1 MTWIPPEV
9 KSDNS
14 SSQPSWTPPEVK
26 EEEPVSVGDS
36 QSLATP
42 VVSTQEE
49 VATPSATLS
58 FQEQQTKAPD
68 FMGLFNKK
76 EQIKQGINV
85 QQLKQV
91 GEAAKQAEYPVEFL
105 LNKSDVEKRLNG
117 LKTSFP
123 EVAAQVDQIKS
134 QQITPQNIATID
146 DSVSQIEDSLVPN
159 AITLSAAL
167 NNPQVASSIVGRDKQ
182 YYDYYKN
189 IKDTESKA
197 TTERIVADTKKL
209 NEAYDSRN
217 DSWYKAVG
225 SGFSGGIKEYFDEYA
240 NSREEF
246 IKNRKVVSLI
256 EKVKNMKND
265 PSIQLSSEDRM
276 LLKLWADNDA
286 AHKLLDDSIPTS
298 YKIGKGAGYSVPY
311 MGEFLLTA
319 WTGTPVATAITR
331 GVTSKLAEGA
341 AVSFAKKQAIGLSAK
356 LAATGIQTEFMPSL
370 YRKTAEDVSKGE
382 DFGKSLLKNY
392 YSTFAENFTERLF
405 LKNPWDKEAV
415 GLVDGFA
422 SKLGVNLHSD
432 KGAVGALYSLG
443 EEYVEE
449 KTSELMTAPIDSNS
463 FKEFWNNFW
472 DVEKNGETLGSVA
485 LITLPMSGA
494 SIMADK
500 IGTNRVG
507 KKIPANIKSE
517 IDAVLADKKLS
528 LKDQY
533 DLVGKIVSDHSE
545 DTDLKSTPGEMA
557 GNVINYVTRKTRENV
572 VSGIE
577 ERAQAPTVGT
587 REEIT
592 TEDQAKLDYLESK
605 GVKVPDGSSMATVN
619 RLYEE
624 EKQKETSVIKEEAK
638 VAESTGVKPKNL
650 RDVYRA
656 GREIFGLNKAQAL
669 AQAIIVDRVVAKAA
683 KNSGKTKQQI
693 YSEIEYR
700 KADELLKQKA
710 GVYFQAA
717 WHGSPYQIDKFSW
730 DHIGKGEGVQAF
742 GWGGYFSDLRDIGE
756 DYARKLAKKVL
767 VIGDTSFSVG
777 DFISSDEKIS
787 NFEEWMDKTFPPKNN
802 NIDSESLFH
811 VISSLIWDRNV
822 KQITSDSIKSIIN
835 ERYSKKL
842 INTLD
847 RNYLLDQIKSISN
860 ITLEKNRFLYK
871 VELHKGK
878 TTEQYDWLVWDKPMP
893 KSMAEKIRKYV
904 GDDIFNEWNEILIE
918 NTNVD
923 LTDGELTGKEIYS
936 FLTRIASED
945 GLPNSS
951 QIDDNIQ
958 KEASL
963 FLLRAGID
971 GIKYPAESIARGATS
986 ETARGFNYV
995 VFDENAVT
1003 IEEVIKFQK
1012 QLQGK
1017 RGAMAIHDGKSLIYA
1032 LTDPNVSTPLHEIAH
1047 VYERYMLPSEK
1058 AAVLAWTGHKTWS
1071 VETSEK
1077 FARGFEKYLAEGVA
1091 PTEKLKAVFERFK
1104 TWLIDIYNGIKQ
1116 SEIDVELNTEMKR
1129 LYDSILTGK
1138 KYTPSKEK
1146 VATKEQEVPQKTY
1159 KDVDDLLF
1167 QVDDLLFQSE
1177 DVKFQDTDKT
1187 ERHTKAL
1194 GNLISHLE
1202 SEKSKD
1208 VAKEVNDYLKA
1219 KGNPISQE
1227 LIDKV
1232 LKEKGYAEGIR
1243 KQDKGD
1249 LGTQK
1254 GVDEGKEREIPVGDN
1269 GKDKKTPRG
1278 KDEKVTGETKQR
1290 GTQTSTLTKAG
1301 GIWER
1306 LAKEAPLF
1314 YEVRKESE
1322 AIANAVKWLSEREE
1336 STIQNALEGR
1346 KSGTPWER
1354 MDRRMIYM
1362 MYLKEKMSSFIEQG
1376 KTEEANAVWE
1386 NIKKIEEAV
1395 AKEGTEA
1402 GWTVQALAKF
1412 KRLDDISTTFV
1423 INNEIAKHNQSLYP
1437 ETDIKKVSESEEDIN
1452 KLSKEIVNEAVDDEK
1467 LTNVVNTIA
1476 EKNKGKKRTETY
1488 SEKAKEIADKLRKV
1502 KPSNWGITLAAG
1514 PISSIGIGILD
1525 GAVETTAKAIE
1536 LSGNIADSINKGI
1549 NQIKRSD
1556 WYKGLN
1562 GKQKR
1567 HIERAFELNVKKDLG
1582 VDALDRATL
1591 EKYLKREMKD
1601 LGVSLKYIIKEHWA
1615 NPTAFGT
1622 KLSDRIVANLGLTEA
1637 EAKLVEKT
1645 VNDIIRQKLEDKIT
1659 NSILNESLP
1668 KSKAQKEIFL
1678 NKMGEFLMMGNI
1690 EHKYFREAFAEKFG
1704 LTPDITAEQVDYL
1717 TKLNKAVDATKDMG
1731 VYGDIVANQLAQ
1743 EIDKLIPKTKTQE
1756 LLGGMIGLDYANALS
1771 GFTTHY
1777 INLKSVFWNLLTRPI
1792 MDVTDGA
1799 EWIKSIKNGKPS
1811 QMPIAN
1817 MFNSWIDFFFVSGKG
1832 MSEFIDIVKNGDL
1845 RAMHKYISEVKSIAH
1860 LTVPELERQK
1870 QGKDRFKAV
1879 TVNINGKQVDIN
1891 VANYMKFVGRALA
1904 AEDAFSTRGFDAVEL
1919 ANALRKKMRKQGFS
1933 ESQIKEQIQRQVY
1946 GWNLTEK
1953 EQKEVD
1959 DQLAKEK
1966 EGLKRFGF
1974 TTDKY
1979 KDNRRRLEIIRERLL
1994 DLEEQDILDLK
2005 EVANGNVFNDA
2016 RGGVVNAVMSSLSRF
2031 ANKNIWTKL
2040 GLMPHFMF
2048 FKIAGNI
2055 GDFMIDTIPAYGSL
2069 RARGVTPTTIA
2080 AHYSKYRAD
2089 GMSVVDA
2096 TQKAIFGARLSTSEL
2111 PFKTAMLGDKGSYRR
2126 EQQLARARLGNII
2139 MLSNFAVIAGLYAI
2153 GGDDKDENGEPW
2165 FDISGGRWD
2174 VKDVTK
2180 REQELMPPYT
2190 IKIGGYKFR
2199 YGNAPILTF
2208 GMSMVGNYR
2217 DMINAGASDEE
2228 AMQRMKLMSRSYAY
2242 SIASLTD
2249 QQLMQGFKSITQSIS
2264 ELWKTGV
2271 DIKKEDETGESQ
2283 AAQKIAEK
2291 FGKYIVKEQLSPFT
2305 GWLPTK
2311 NNVFQQSIQF
2321 ISKKA
2326 VESKDIPSMLAYDLG
2341 IHQFTNKTA
2350 LDRFGDDVKRKPGYT
2365 GIYWEPEMITSD
2377 PKKWDMVRW
2386 LQTNNAFPASYY
2398 NRDERFVYDTPKSK
2412 GWLHDLMGD
2421 KKPVVESKTP
2431 TEDQFYEMRKL
2442 EGNMLKKDLMR
2453 YKDATY
2459 EGKPIWEREA
2469 KEQLSS
2475 GETVM
2480 QQKIKKYVSEAK
2492 QQTKLYLFTWADIG
2506 KKDPTLFKQL
2516 YESKSL
2522 PQYETKVPVFKRD
2535 LDGGIYKD
2543 ENGEYIVKIKQDLVS
2558 DQLALFNA
2566 EAFRYYMKLMK
2577 EARTTDTQEL
2587 KQLSDVMWKVAVQ
2600 TKAAEYKGE

>member
-26 EEEPVSVGDS
+26 KKEEPVSVGDS
-36 QSLATP
+36 QSLDIP

-49 VATPSATLS
+49 VATHSATLS
-58 FQEQQTKAPD
+58 FQEQQKKAPD
-68 FMGLFNKK
+68 FMGLISEGYK
-76 EQIKQGINV
+76 EQPSGVIKSVSEGLSKAERPVEDKFASYVDEKRKELTGGLNLPNPLTVQDHIQYQ
-85 QQLKQV
+85 QQLNDYTRVLRENPMAVK
-91 GEAAKQAEYPVEFL
+91 EE
-105 LNKSDVEKRLNG
+105 NKITAIRMLI
-117 LKTSFP
+117 
-123 EVAAQVDQIKS
+123 DQTKNADRVLQDYS
-134 QQITPQNIATID
+134 QQNIAERVGTGVKKGFEDYGRGYTELFDRLKQNSAIKELNTK
-146 DSVSQIEDSLVPN
+146 IEALDKGEDVKLDEGDKILAQSLVEN
-159 AITLSAAL
+159 GNKIKQLEAI
-167 NNPQVASSIVGRDKQ
+167 NP
-182 YYDYYKN
+182 
-189 IKDTESKA
+189 T
-197 TTERIVADTKKL
+197 
-209 NEAYDSRN
+209 AYN
-217 DSWYKAVG
+217 
-225 SGFSGGIKEYFDEYA
+225 
-240 NSREEF
+240 
-246 IKNRKVVSLI
+246 
-256 EKVKNMKND
+256 
-265 PSIQLSSEDRM
+265 
-276 LLKLWADNDA
+276 
-286 AHKLLDDSIPTS
+286 
-298 YKIGKGAGYSVPY
+298 IGKIAGESLGFT
-311 MGEFLLTA
+311 GEFLLTGGVGA
-319 WTGTPVATAITR
+319 GLAKSITKGVAAK
-331 GVTSKLAEGA
+331 VAEGA
-341 AVSFAKKQAIGLSAK
+341 TVSAAKKLGVGLSAK
-356 LAATGIQTEFMPSL
+356 MAQTGLQVAAMPTFYKGI
-370 YRKTAEDVSKGE
+370 AEDVSKGE
-382 DFGKSLLKNY
+382 NFGESLLKNY
-392 YSTFAENFTERLF
+392 YKTFSENFTERIF
-405 LKNPWDKEAV
+405 LKNPWSKGTV
-415 GLVDGFA
+415 GTVDGFM
-422 SKLGVNLHSD
+422 SKLGVNMHTE
-432 KGAVGALYSLG
+432 KGLAGIFASTA
-443 EEYVEE
+443 EEVAEE
-449 KTSELMTAPIDSNS
+449 KIGEIMTAPLDYNNFNS
-463 FKEFWNNFW
+463 FWKDYW
-472 DVEKNGETLGSVA
+472 DVQKNGELIGSVA
-485 LITLPMSGA
+485 MMTVPMGLVSYSAKKYDDVQLNRIGKLLPSGV
-494 SIMADK
+494 
-500 IGTNRVG
+500 RL
-507 KKIPANIKSE
+507 E
-517 IDAVLADKKLS
+517 IDQVLDDKKLT
-528 LKDQY
+528 LKEQY
-533 DLVGKIVSDHSE
+533 DLVGKIVE
-545 DTDLKSTPGEMA
+545 DNATNKTLGDNPAEAA
-557 GNVINYVTRKTRENV
+557 GNIIRYTQQKTKSNV
-572 VSGIE
+572 VSAVE
-577 ERAQAPTVGT
+577 ERAKAPIVGT
-587 REEIT
+587 MEEIT

-605 GVKVPDGSSMATVN
+605 GVTVPDGSSITTVN
-619 RLYEE
+619 NLYEE
-624 EKQKETSVIKEEAK
+624 EKQKEPSVVGEEVKTTEIKPTDAISEPVEETKAEEAPITPTEGEKSLKQTKIEELDGSIVSYDGTRGRLVKTDRGYVVEDKEGNRTFVESGESGMSAEELGLFKEKDVPTYNPEDSSIDYLGNKYQYESVNVDKDGNTQSVNVIDDKGNKKTIRDKFVVEEIEYQKALSELDQSGRLSEITDEDIDNSLKELNIKEYGQEPTQPKAEEVQQAGQGK
-638 VAESTGVKPKNL
+638 VAE
-650 RDVYRA
+650 
-656 GREIFGLNKAQAL
+656 
-669 AQAIIVDRVVAKAA
+669 
-683 KNSGKTKQQI
+683 
-693 YSEIEYR
+693 
-700 KADELLKQKA
+700 
-710 GVYFQAA
+710 
-717 WHGSPYQIDKFSW
+717 
-730 DHIGKGEGVQAF
+730 
-742 GWGGYFSDLRDIGE
+742 
-756 DYARKLAKKVL
+756 
-767 VIGDTSFSVG
+767 
-777 DFISSDEKIS
+777 
-787 NFEEWMDKTFPPKNN
+787 
-802 NIDSESLFH
+802 
-811 VISSLIWDRNV
+811 
-822 KQITSDSIKSIIN
+822 
-835 ERYSKKL
+835 
-842 INTLD
+842 TL
-847 RNYLLDQIKSISN
+847 
-860 ITLEKNRFLYK
+860 T
-871 VELHKGK
+871 
-878 TTEQYDWLVWDKPMP
+878 
-893 KSMAEKIRKYV
+893 AEKTGQIAPTVV
-904 GDDIFNEWNEILIE
+904 GE
-918 NTNVD
+918 
-923 LTDGELTGKEIYS
+923 
-936 FLTRIASED
+936 
-945 GLPNSS
+945 
-951 QIDDNIQ
+951 QIQ
-958 KEASL
+958 VEQ
-963 FLLRAGID
+963 
-971 GIKYPAESIARGATS
+971 
-986 ETARGFNYV
+986 
-995 VFDENAVT
+995 
-1003 IEEVIKFQK
+1003 QK
-1012 QLQGK
+1012 QLGNGK
-1017 RGAMAIHDGKSLIYA
+1017 ESRGNEAQRQRRQERLLRVQEIDAELGDVWSDLADIVGAKISLTGEQRAKIMPVVSQLAKLYTEKYA
-1032 LTDPNVSTPLHEIAH
+1032 LKGMDLVDQIIEHFTSKGIELDE
-1047 VYERYMLPSEK
+1047 
-1058 AAVLAWTGHKTWS
+1058 
-1071 VETSEK
+1071 ET
-1077 FARGFEKYLAEGVA
+1077 
-1091 PTEKLKAVFERFK
+1091 T
-1104 TWLIDIYNGIKQ
+1104 NQ
-1116 SEIDVELNTEMKR
+1116 
-1129 LYDSILTGK
+1129 
-1138 KYTPSKEK
+1138 
-1146 VATKEQEVPQKTY
+1146 
-1159 KDVDDLLF
+1159 
-1167 QVDDLLFQSE
+1167 
-1177 DVKFQDTDKT
+1177 
-1187 ERHTKAL
+1187 
-1194 GNLISHLE
+1194 
-1202 SEKSKD
+1202 
-1208 VAKEVNDYLKA
+1208 
-1219 KGNPISQE
+1219 ISQQ
-1227 LIDKV
+1227 
-1232 LKEKGYAEGIR
+1232 YAEGIR
-1243 KQDKGD
+1243 KQDQGD

-1254 GVDEGKEREIPVGDN
+1254 GVDEGKKREIPVGDN

-1278 KDEKVTGETKQR
+1278 KDEKVSGETKQR

-1336 STIQNALEGR
+1336 STIQNALGGR

-1502 KPSNWGITLAAG
+1502 KSSNWGITLAAD
-1514 PISSIGIGILD
+1514 PISSIGIGVLD

-1536 LSGNIADSINKGI
+1536 LSGNIVDSINKGI

-1567 HIERAFELNVKKDLG
+1567 HIERAFELNVKKDIG

-1717 TKLNKAVDATKDMG
+1717 TRLNKAVDATKDMG

-1743 EIDKLIPKTKTQE
+1743 EIDKLIPRTKIQE
-1756 LLGGMIGLDYANALS
+1756 LLSTMVGLDYVNALS
-1771 GFTTHY
+1771 GYTTSY
-1777 INLKSVFWNLLTRPI
+1777 INIKSVFWNLLTRPI

-1817 MFNSWIDFFFVSGKG
+1817 MFNSWVDFFSMTGKSYSGL
-1832 MSEFIDIVKNGDL
+1832 IDVLKSGDL
-1845 RAMHKYISEVKSIAH
+1845 RAMHKYISEVKSVAH
-1860 LTVPELERQK
+1860 LKVPEMERQK
-1870 QGKDRFKAV
+1870 YGKDRFKPITINV
-1879 TVNINGKQVDIN
+1879 NGKNIDIN
-1891 VANYMKFVGRALA
+1891 ATNYTKFVGRFLA
-1904 AEDAFSTRGFDAVEL
+1904 GQDLYFNSGFDAVEL
-1919 ANALRKKMRKQGFS
+1919 ANALRKKMRAQGFT

-1953 EQKEVD
+1953 EQQEVD

-1979 KDNRRRLEIIRERLL
+1979 KDNRRRLEIIREKLL

-2005 EVANGNVFNDA
+2005 EVAKGNVFNDA

-2040 GLMPHFMF
+2040 GIMPHFMF
-2048 FKIAGNI
+2048 FTITGNI

-2089 GMSVVDA
+2089 GMSIVDA
-2096 TQKAIFGARLSTSEL
+2096 TRKATFGARLYTSEL

-2126 EQQLARARLGNII
+2126 EQQLARARLGNMI

-2190 IKIGGYKFR
+2190 IKIGDYKFR

-2217 DMINAGASDEE
+2217 DMINAGVSDEE
-2228 AMQRMKLMSRSYAY
+2228 AMQRMILMSRSYAY

-2249 QQLMQGFKSITQSIS
+2249 QQLMQGFKSITQSVA

-2311 NNVFQQSIQF
+2311 NNAFQQSIQF

-2341 IHQFTNKTA
+2341 IHQFTNRTA

-2377 PKKWDMVRW
+2377 PKKWEMVRW
-2386 LQTNNAFPASYY
+2386 LQTNNSFPASYY
-2398 NRDERFVYDTPKSK
+2398 NRDERFVYDMPKSK
-2412 GWLHDLMGD
+2412 GWLHDLMGN
-2421 KKPVVESKTP
+2421 KKPVVELKAP

-2480 QQKIKKYVSEAK
+2480 QQKVKKYISEAK

-2543 ENGEYIVKIKQDLVS
+2543 ENGEYVVKIKQDLVS